1 MVFIFWGGGLYIL
14 DLVWNIRTIP
24 LVILHV
30 LSYTGDDK
38 VDVLAL
44 MVMIT

>member
-1 MVFIFWGGGLYIL
+1 MVFFFVGLYIL
-14 DLVWNIRTIP
+14 DLVWNIRIIP

-30 LSYTGDDK
+30 LSYTGDDN
-38 VDVLAL
+38 VDVLVL